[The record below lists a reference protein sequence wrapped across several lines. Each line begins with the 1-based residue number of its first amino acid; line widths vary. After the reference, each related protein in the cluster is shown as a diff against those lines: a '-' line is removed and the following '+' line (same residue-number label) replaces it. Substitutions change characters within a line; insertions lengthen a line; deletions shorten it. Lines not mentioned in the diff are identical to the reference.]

1 MHESVVCQEIVDIA
15 LAAVEKH
22 GLSRVEEIIV
32 SAGPYSC
39 LNEAELNFFFLMA
52 RVGTCMED
60 AYITV
65 ERDESLQ
72 GASQMFVKSI
82 RGE

>member
-1 MHESVVCQEIVDIA
+1 MHESVVCQEIFDIV
-15 LAAVEKH
+15 LSAAEKH
-22 GLSRVEEIIV
+22 GLTCIEEIIV

-39 LNEAELNFFFLMA
+39 LNEAELNFFFLMLRA
-52 RVGTCMED
+52 GTCMED
-60 AYITV
+60 AFITI
-65 ERDESLQ
+65 ERDDTLE